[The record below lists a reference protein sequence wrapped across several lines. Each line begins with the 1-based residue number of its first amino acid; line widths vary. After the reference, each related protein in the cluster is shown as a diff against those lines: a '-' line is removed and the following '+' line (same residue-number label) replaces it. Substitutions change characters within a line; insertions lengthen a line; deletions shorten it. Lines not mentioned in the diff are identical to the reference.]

1 MLSAAIVRITAHCAR
16 HRASTI
22 AVAAVVALVAAIYAA
37 THFQINT
44 DTERLLPRDLAWQ
57 QHQLAYAQAF
67 QPHQII
73 AVVEA
78 PTPEL
83 AGIAADRLVA
93 RLRQAT
99 GLFSAVRQPQGDMF
113 MERNALLYLPPDQVA
128 ATARQLAGARP
139 VLAMLAAD
147 PSLRGVMRVLSVGV
161 DAVQKQRLPA
171 DALTKP
177 MMMLSDALDP
187 VLAGKFASVSWMAWL
202 DPTAATPAQRR
213 QFIEID
219 PKLDYNALRP
229 GLAATAAISSMLE
242 ELRLG
247 PDLGASVKLTG
258 LAPIN
263 DAQFSALGKTAIP
276 GFIGTVIA
284 VVAILWLALRSSRII
299 LAVFLTLT
307 IGFVVTT
314 AAGLLLVGAFNLL
327 SIAFAVLFVGLG
339 ADFAIQFSVRYRAE
353 RHEHDDI
360 PVALRSAAA
369 RAGLPLALAAMGTA
383 IGFFSFLP
391 TEYKGVGEL
400 GLIAGIGMLIAFA
413 ATITVLPALLAAFN
427 PPGEP
432 SRMGFARLARFDHFL
447 ARHRIA
453 IVAGTIAVI
462 AIASPLLLGMHFDF
476 DPIHLQNQNNE
487 AVQTY
492 RALGSAPEAGV
503 DAINLMAPSV
513 RGIDALKQKVAG
525 LPEVA
530 GTRSVLDLIPGD
542 QDAKR
547 AAIRGVAAA
556 LEPVLGGRGSIAPVP
571 PDSETVAAIRQAA
584 TDLDTLSYNVNGE
597 AATAA
602 RRLSQQ
608 LSRLADGDIR
618 FRQYAAYAVELPLQ
632 RDLERLRNMLQP
644 QLVTVASLP
653 AEIRSDWVAADGRAR
668 VEILPKG
675 DTNDSAA
682 MQRFASAILTVAPE
696 AAGAPVQL
704 LESKRTVLWAFAEAG
719 IIAIVA
725 IAAMLWIAL
734 RRFGD
739 VLLTLVPLIVAG
751 AVTMELMVLFG
762 QALNFANVIAFPL
775 LLGVGIAFKIY
786 YVMAWR
792 EGRTDLLQSTLTRAV
807 FFSALTTATAFGSL
821 WLSSAPG
828 MSSMGKLMALALVC
842 TLAAAVL
849 FQPALMGPPR
859 DRRREEPPPEAD
871 ETLEA
876 RRPDRTREAA

>member
-1 MLSAAIVRITAHCAR
+1 MLSAAIVRITSHCAR

-22 AVAAVVALVAAIYAA
+22 AIATAVALVAAIYAA

-44 DTERLLPRDLAWQ
+44 DTEQLLPRDLAWQ
-57 QHQLAYAQAF
+57 QHQRAYAQEF
-67 QPHQII
+67 PPHQII
-73 AVVEA
+73 AVIDA

-93 RLRQAT
+93 RLRQA
-99 GLFSAVRQPQGDMF
+99 GDLFSVVRRPQGSTF
-113 MERNALLYLPPDQVA
+113 LERNALLYLPPDRVA
-128 ATARQLAGARP
+128 ATAQRLQSARP
-139 VLAMLAAD
+139 VLAMLVAD
-147 PSLRGVMRVLSVGV
+147 PSLRGVMRVLSAGV
-161 DAVQKQRLPA
+161 DAVQKQRLSA

-177 MMMLSDALDP
+177 MTMLSDALDP
-187 VLAGKFASVSWMAWL
+187 ILAGKFASVSWVTLL
-202 DPTAATPAQRR
+202 DPDAAAPAQRR

-229 GLAATAAISSMLE
+229 GHAATASISSIVE

-247 PDLGASVKLTG
+247 PDLDASVRLTG

-360 PVALRSAAA
+360 PVALRGAAA
-369 RAGLPLALAAMGTA
+369 KAGLPLALAALGTA

-400 GLIAGIGMLIAFA
+400 GLIAGIGMLIALA

-432 SRMGFARLARFDHFL
+432 SRMGFAGLARFDHFL
-447 ARHRIA
+447 ARHRIV

-462 AIASPLLLGMHFDF
+462 AVASPLLLGMRFDF

-487 AVQTY
+487 AVRTY
-492 RALGSAPEAGV
+492 RALGSAPEAGI

-513 RGIDALKQKVAG
+513 RGIDALRQKVAG

-547 AAIRGVAAA
+547 ATIRGAAAA
-556 LEPVLGGRGSIAPVP
+556 LEPVLGRGFTVPAP

-584 TDLDTLSYNVNGE
+584 TDLDTLSYNVTGQAS
-597 AATAA
+597 AAAQ
-602 RRLSQQ
+602 RLSQ
-608 LSRLADGDIR
+608 LLKRLADGDIR
-618 FRQYAAYAVELPLQ
+618 FRQYAAYAIEVPLQ

-644 QLVTVASLP
+644 QLVTVETLP
-653 AEIRSDWVAADGRAR
+653 PEIRGDWVAADGRAR

-675 DTNDSAA
+675 DTNESAA
-682 MQRFASAILTVAPE
+682 MQRFASAVLAVAPE

-704 LESKRTVLWAFAEAG
+704 FESERTVLWAFAEAG
-719 IIAIVA
+719 SIAIVA

-751 AVTMELMVLFG
+751 AVTMELMVLLG

-792 EGRTDLLQSTLTRAV
+792 DGRTDLLQSTLTRAV

-828 MSSMGKLMALALVC
+828 MSSMGRLMALALVC

-859 DRRREEPPPEAD
+859 NRRREEPPPEAD
-871 ETLEA
+871 DILEA